1 MSCVLTRSREVGC
14 FDNIG
19 GIKAIY
25 LFDFVKYPL
34 GYIKGEKGVEITYF
48 PNIQLF
54 KYETRNA
61 NFSETINNDE
71 NGVSYNQTLTFTL
84 FKQDVITTQ
93 QLNSLARKD
102 FSYIVEFND
111 GNLKMGG
118 VYNGARIENFTID
131 SGSSKASLNGYNITI
146 NGVEEYAAPFVFEGI
161 FDDGYLLLQDDFYL
175 LLQTNGKIIL

>member
-1 MSCVLTRSREVGC
+1 MSCVLKRSREVRC

-25 LFDFVKYPL
+25 LFDFNTYPI
-34 GYIKGEKGVEITYF
+34 GYIQGIRGVEITDF
-48 PNIQLF
+48 PNVPFF

-84 FKQDVITTQ
+84 FKQDLITTS
-93 QLNSLARKD
+93 QLNKLTKKD
-102 FSYIVEFND
+102 FSYIVEFNSGD
-111 GNLKMGG
+111 LKMGG

-131 SGSSKASLNGYNITI
+131 SGSSKASLNGYNVTI
-146 NGVEEYAAPFVFEGI
+146 NGVEEHAAPFVYKGI
-161 FDDGYLLLQDDFYL
+161 FDSGYLLLQDDFYL
-175 LLQTNGKIIL
+175 LLQSSGKIIL